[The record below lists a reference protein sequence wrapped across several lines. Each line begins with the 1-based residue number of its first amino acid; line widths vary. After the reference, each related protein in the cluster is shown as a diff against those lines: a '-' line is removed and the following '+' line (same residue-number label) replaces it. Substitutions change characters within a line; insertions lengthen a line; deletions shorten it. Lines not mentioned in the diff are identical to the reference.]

1 MPRQKKQTLKKRKD
15 GRYACR
21 YKSQWF
27 YSTDPEECLKLREEF
42 KEAEKRGRVASYFVR
57 QYALDWLAMTYPN
70 PNPKTLEGVK
80 RHITILCDAIG
91 GLPVSDVKPSD
102 IKGIYATY
110 YKTYSSEYIR
120 HAKQAFS
127 GVFDAA
133 VADGIITSNPARD
146 RTARPHKGTKGGHR
160 AITAQER
167 EWMLKYCRNHRAFP
181 LAMAMLYAGLRPQE
195 AKAIV
200 IERDVDFI
208 AETVTVNQT
217 AHTDPEN
224 GQKYVHTPQGKT
236 SKANRT
242 IPLLGPLKMALEGR
256 TGLLITDIKGEQVTR
271 NAWQSVWKS
280 YCAQMEEEIN
290 GIKHRWY
297 GQTKEHKRLIAEG
310 KSLPPWIPFDIT
322 PYDLRVSF
330 CTMCRDVT
338 PPIEMHTVIRWMG
351 HTDATMVLSVYDD
364 LPDNREKAEA
374 ARLRDSLTTVLTTKP

>member
-374 ARLRDSLTTVLTTKP
+374 ARLRDSMTTVLTTKP